1 MKIFDHFFKGKIT
14 NQGLMKSLDPGERA
28 FSWKM
33 CQDLLEVG
41 ARSHRKG
48 AKKECTWIKSDGF
61 ECQCFET
68 VEHKLFLCDR
78 VRTCSDRILEVV
90 REFLGKD
97 IDRSEI
103 LFLNFNARNR
113 RKLGVCIW
121 FVVKAF
127 HIVFKGNADNRMIW
141 QDTVKDVNWCFQ
153 NRILIHAGQDMERL
167 RGIISAIST

>member
-1 MKIFDHFFKGKIT
+1 M
-14 NQGLMKSLDPGERA
+14 
-28 FSWKM
+28 
-33 CQDLLEVG
+33 
-41 ARSHRKG
+41 
-48 AKKECTWIKSDGF
+48 
-61 ECQCFET
+61 
-68 VEHKLFLCDR
+68 
-78 VRTCSDRILEVV
+78 EVV

-97 IDRSEI
+97 IDRSEL

-141 QDTVKDVNWCFQ
+141 QDTVKDVNWCVQ